1 MENPTYIDRRDRE
14 YKRLVEAIESICN
27 SISSNNII
35 ILFILSKLELGP
47 LFSIRRTFSKDSMLK
62 AYLLLRLK
70 KIKSYRALV
79 NYLRNRPEE
88 ALSLGF
94 DKEKDGSVRIP
105 THQNISHFVG
115 SLSKEDLELADFV
128 IKTIEDTAERLGI
141 ELDVEKKSLVKK
153 DVSPKTVYN
162 HKAEKTAELV
172 RFAKSR
178 LANSRAFSPR
188 YNAIFKNSEFI
199 DELMWL
205 GFEHNFAESGCRI
218 ISSVSGR
225 RMPNADTLLYHI
237 KKNDLAAVEEFFS
250 KLMEMAFRDAKQK
263 GLISGRAVD
272 VAIDATPAWR
282 FYGDRYDRDGRE
294 VKGIEGY
301 KPERGTSYAYQFITL
316 DIVEHNER
324 ITLIALPVFHRVDQ
338 NRIVEQLLSYAK
350 SKVRIS
356 RVLLD
361 RGFFDAECINM
372 LNKMGLRYIM
382 PAKVNSRDV
391 RKVSRLTAPRIV
403 PNCAMKGCR
412 FNLVVT
418 GVQGEKYYFATNIPT
433 RSDDLIF
440 AFRIKDLYRRRWQIE
455 SGYRTKKYA
464 FLPKTTSKNYVVR
477 YFYFMMS
484 VILYN
489 YWVIADISVLLY
501 LGLNTKNTQI
511 TAKEFCI
518 KAIGIE
524 RKPAG

>member
-1 MENPTYIDRRDRE
+1 MENPTYKDKKDRE
-14 YKRLVEAIESICN
+14 YKRLSEAIRSVLN
-27 SISSNNII
+27 SLCGDNIT
-35 ILFILSKLELGP
+35 ILSILSRLELGP
-47 LFSIRRTFSKDSMLK
+47 LFSIRRTFSRDSMMK

-79 NYLRNRPEE
+79 NYLHNRPEE
-88 ALSLGF
+88 AIALGF
-94 DKEKDGSVRIP
+94 DKSSDGSVGIP
-105 THQNISHFVG
+105 THQDISHFIRF
-115 SLSKEDLELADFV
+115 LSKEDLELADFV
-128 IKTIEDTAERLGI
+128 IKTIEDTAESIGI

-153 DVSPKTVYN
+153 DASPKTIYN
-162 HKAEKTAELV
+162 HKIEKTAEMV
-172 RFAKSR
+172 KFAKSR
-178 LANSRAFSPR
+178 LVNSRAFSPR

-237 KKNDLAAVEEFFS
+237 KKNDLNAVEEFFS
-250 KLMEMAFRDAKQK
+250 KLMEIAFRDAKQK

-282 FYGDRYDRDGRE
+282 FYGNRYDRDGRE

-324 ITLIALPVFHRVDQ
+324 LTLIALPIFHRGDQ
-338 NRIVEQLLSYAK
+338 NRLVEQLLSYAK

-372 LNKMGLRYIM
+372 LNRMGLRYIM

-418 GVQGEKYYFATNIPT
+418 EVQGEKYYFATNIPT

>member
-1 MENPTYIDRRDRE
+1 MVTDNKEVDKKI
-14 YKRLVEAIESICN
+14 KSILSFKESKISVILSN
-27 SISSNNII
+27 FNISSII
-35 ILFILSKLELGP
+35 SPK
-47 LFSIRRTFSKDSMLK
+47 RTFSKDSMLK
-62 AYLLLRLK
+62 AHLLLRLK

-88 ALSLGF
+88 AIALGF
-94 DKEKDGSVRIP
+94 DKNSDGSVQIP
-105 THQNISHFVG
+105 THQDISHFVR
-115 SLSKEDLELADFV
+115 SLGKEDTEIADFV
-128 IKTIEDTAERLGI
+128 IKTIEEMAERLGI
-141 ELDVEKKSLVKK
+141 ELDIEKKTLVKK
-153 DVSPKTVYN
+153 DASPKTIYN
-162 HKAEKTAELV
+162 HKTEKTAEMV

-178 LANSRAFSPR
+178 LVNSRAFSQR
-188 YNAIFKNSEFI
+188 YNAIFKNGEFI

-237 KKNDLAAVEEFFS
+237 KKNDITAVEEFFS
-250 KLMEMAFRDAKQK
+250 GFMEMAFKDAKQK
-263 GLISGRAVD
+263 GLITDRSVD
-272 VAIDATPAWR
+272 VAIDVTPAWR
-282 FYGDRYDRDGRE
+282 FYGDLYRRDGKQ
-294 VKGIEGY
+294 VKGVAGY

-324 ITLIALPVFHRVDQ
+324 MTLMALPVFQRGDQ
-338 NRIVEQLLSYAK
+338 NRLVEQLLSYTK
-350 SKVRIS
+350 GKVRIN

-372 LNKMGLRYIM
+372 LGRMGLRYIM
-382 PAKVNSRDV
+382 PAKINSKDV

-403 PNCAMKGCR
+403 PNCSMKGCR

-418 GVQGEKYYFATNIPT
+418 EVQGEKYYFATNIPT

-464 FLPKTTSKNYVVR
+464 FLPKTTSKNYTVR
-477 YFYFMMS
+477 YFYFMMA

-489 YWVIADISVLLY
+489 YWVIADIAVLLY
-501 LGLNTKNTQI
+501 LGLNTKNTQV

-518 KAIGIE
+518 KAIGME
-524 RKPAG
+524 RRPAG

>member
-1 MENPTYIDRRDRE
+1 MVYEIQKQIIENLGSDFHT
-14 YKRLVEAIESICN
+14 ICYLLN
-27 SISSNNII
+27 
-35 ILFILSKLELGP
+35 KLDIGSVI
-47 LFSIRRTFSKDSMLK
+47 SIRRTFSKGSMLK
-62 AYLLLRLK
+62 AYILLKLK
-70 KIKSYRALV
+70 KMKSYRSLI

-94 DKEKDGSVRIP
+94 DKNSNGSVRLP
-105 THQNISHFVG
+105 THQNFSHFVR
-115 SLSKEDLELADFV
+115 SLSSKDLELADFV
-128 IKTIEDTAERLGI
+128 IKTIEETADRLGI
-141 ELDVEKKSLVKK
+141 ELDIEKKSFVKK
-153 DVSPKTVYN
+153 EVSPKTVYN
-162 HKAEKTAELV
+162 HKIEKTAELV
-172 RFAKSR
+172 KFAKTR
-178 LANSRAFSPR
+178 LVNNRAFSPR

-199 DELMWL
+199 DELIWL

-218 ISSVSGR
+218 LSSVSGR

-237 KKNDLAAVEEFFS
+237 KKNDLDKVEEFFS
-250 KLMEMAFRDAKQK
+250 RFMDSAFRDAKQR
-263 GLISGRAVD
+263 GLISNRAVD

-282 FYGDRYDRDGRE
+282 FYGNIYDSDGKRTDG
-294 VKGIEGY
+294 VEGY
-301 KPERGTSYAYQFITL
+301 KHERGTSFAYQFITL

-324 ITLIALPVFHRVDQ
+324 LTLIALPIFHRGDQ
-338 NRIVEQLLSYAK
+338 NRLVGQLLSYAK
-350 SKVRIS
+350 NKVKIN

-361 RGFFDAECINM
+361 RGFFDAECIN
-372 LNKMGLRYIM
+372 LINKMGLKYIM
-382 PAKVNSRDV
+382 PAKINSKDV

-418 GVQGEKYYFATNIPT
+418 EIQGEKYYFATNIPT

-464 FLPKTTSKNYVVR
+464 FLSKTTSKNYVVR

-501 LGLNTKNTQI
+501 LGLDTKNTQI

-518 KAIGIE
+518 KAIGME
-524 RKPAG
+524 RKPSG

>member
-1 MENPTYIDRRDRE
+1 MENPIYKDKKDRE
-14 YKRLVEAIESICN
+14 YKCLAQAIQSVCN
-27 SISSNNII
+27 SLSGDNIV
-35 ILFILSKLELGP
+35 ILSILSRLELGP
-47 LFSIRRTFSKDSMLK
+47 LFSIRRTFSRDSMLK

-88 ALSLGF
+88 AIALGF
-94 DKEKDGSVRIP
+94 DKNSDGSVRIP
-105 THQNISHFVG
+105 THQDISHFVRF
-115 SLSKEDLELADFV
+115 LSKKDMELADFV

-141 ELDVEKKSLVKK
+141 ELDVEKKTIVKK
-153 DVSPKTVYN
+153 DASPKTIYN
-162 HKAEKTAELV
+162 HKIEKTAEMV
-172 RFAKSR
+172 KFAKSR
-178 LANSRAFSPR
+178 LVNSRAFSQR
-188 YNAIFKNSEFI
+188 YNAIFRNGEFI

-237 KKNDLAAVEEFFS
+237 KKNDLTAVEEFFS
-250 KLMEMAFRDAKQK
+250 KFMEMAFRDAKQK

-324 ITLIALPVFHRVDQ
+324 ITLIALPVFHRADQ
-338 NRIVEQLLSYAK
+338 NRLVEQLLSYAK

-372 LNKMGLRYIM
+372 LNRMGLRYIM

-418 GVQGEKYYFATNIPT
+418 EVQGEKYYFATNIPT

-464 FLPKTTSKNYVVR
+464 FLPKTTSKNYTIR
-477 YFYFMMS
+477 YFYFMMA

-489 YWVIADISVLLY
+489 YWVIADIAVLLY

-518 KAIGIE
+518 KAIGME